1 MSRRLVTGAT
11 GFIGGH
17 LVARLTAQGHAVR
30 CLVRRSSD
38 TTHLPAAGV
47 ELIVGDVSDA
57 SAVERAVQGCDIVYH
72 LAGKTS
78 ARHAAELYRV
88 NVGGCE
94 QVARACAAQNTP
106 PLLILVSSLAA
117 AGPCPPQ
124 RLITERDPARPV
136 SDYGRSKY
144 AGECATWSWA
154 DRIPL
159 SIVRPAIVFGP
170 RNRDMLPIFQ
180 VIQRL
185 GVHAVPGMTPRRV
198 SLIHQ
203 EDLLEILD
211 RVVRV
216 GQRVKPRQPG
226 PAASEPSEDAAGI
239 YFAAAPEQPTYA
251 ELGRMIGPRAGSISL
266 AGPATARA
274 ARLADRRRPP
284 VRDAST
290 RTLGQLQP
298 RQDPRSRGWRL
309 DQFHRPVARRTGIP
323 AALFAAA
330 AAERDGPLVLHPRLG
345 LTRRHLPWPTGR
357 KWGRDSF
364 PVTEAN
370 CADRSRPE
378 KNPDPIYVTCRGL
391 GEPRRRPTAS
401 GHWLLRATGFAR

>member
-17 LVARLTAQGHAVR
+17 LVASLTAQGHAVR

-57 SAVERAVQGCDIVYH
+57 GAVQRAVQGCDIVYH

-78 ARHAAELYRV
+78 ARHRAELYRV
-88 NVGGCE
+88 NEGGCE
-94 QVARACAAQNTP
+94 QVARACAAQKTP

-117 AGPCPPQ
+117 AGPCPPH

-136 SDYGRSKY
+136 SAYGRSKY

-154 DRIPL
+154 DRMPL

-203 EDLLEILD
+203 QDLLEILD

-216 GQRVKPRQPG
+216 GQRVKPQQPAS
-226 PAASEPSEDAAGI
+226 AAVEPSEDAAGI

-251 ELGRMIGPRAGSISL
+251 ELGRMIARALDRSPLLVLPLPEPLIWLIAAGNQCVTHLRGRSDSLNLDKIREAVAGDWISSTDRVRDEL
-266 AGPATARA
+266 GFQPPCSLQQRLNETARWY
-274 ARLADRRRPP
+274 
-284 VRDAST
+284 
-290 RTLGQLQP
+290 RTH
-298 RQDPRSRGWRL
+298 GW
-309 DQFHRPVARRTGIP
+309 V
-323 AALFAAA
+323 
-330 AAERDGPLVLHPRLG
+330 
-345 LTRRHLPWPTGR
+345 
-357 KWGRDSF
+357 
-364 PVTEAN
+364 
-370 CADRSRPE
+370 
-378 KNPDPIYVTCRGL
+378 
-391 GEPRRRPTAS
+391 
-401 GHWLLRATGFAR
+401 